1 MRLEKFR
8 RTNEATFVT
17 RSHSTYFSL
26 TLANASTYDIGNFN
40 HYLIIFIRE
49 KQSLMDDFLWS
60 LALKNTINNNNKN
73 TITIIIIII
82 IIIIIVITMIA
93 IILLPQ
99 Q

>member
-8 RTNEATFVT
+8 RTDEATFVT

-49 KQSLMDDFLWS
+49 KQSLMDDFLRS
-60 LALKNTINNNNKN
+60 FALKNTINNDNKN

>member
-8 RTNEATFVT
+8 RTDEAAFVT

-49 KQSLMDDFLWS
+49 KQSLMDDFLRS
-60 LALKNTINNNNKN
+60 FALKNTINNDNKN

>member
-8 RTNEATFVT
+8 RTDEATFVT

-60 LALKNTINNNNKN
+60 FALKNTINNNNKN

>member
-8 RTNEATFVT
+8 RTDEATFVT

-60 LALKNTINNNNKN
+60 FALKNTINNNNKN

-82 IIIIIVITMIA
+82 IIIIVITMIA

>member
-60 LALKNTINNNNKN
+60 FALKNTINNNNKN